1 MPTSSTRSSL
11 AQAAAK
17 RKRPSRSAVVAK
29 STDAGTA
36 KPRQKLV
43 RDSFTIPKGEYAV
56 LGELKERA
64 ARLIRPVKKGE
75 LLRAGIVA
83 LNAMPDRVF
92 LATLS
97 AVPSL
102 KPGRPKSVDDELV
115 PAAPNGAR
123 HRRKRP

>member
-1 MPTSSTRSSL
+1 MSTLRTRSSV
-11 AQAAAK
+11 AGAAGK
-17 RKRPSRSAVVAK
+17 RRRP
-29 STDAGTA
+29 AGSDVTPKPVDPLA

-102 KPGRPKSVDDELV
+102 KPGRPRSFASE
-115 PAAPNGAR
+115 PAVALPNGVR
-123 HRRKRP
+123 HRRKRT

>member
-1 MPTSSTRSSL
+1 MSTSRTRSSV
-11 AQAAAK
+11 AGAASK
-17 RKRPSRSAVVAK
+17 RRRPARSDVTPKPV
-29 STDAGTA
+29 DPPLA

-43 RDSFTIPKGEYAV
+43 RDSFTIPKGEYVV

-102 KPGRPKSVDDELV
+102 KPGRPKSVASE
-115 PAAPNGAR
+115 PAVALPNRTG
-123 HRRKRP
+123 HRRKRT

>member
-1 MPTSSTRSSL
+1 MPTSRTRSSV
-11 AQAAAK
+11 ARPATR
-17 RKRPSRSAVVAK
+17 RKRPPRVDVVAAPNAA
-29 STDAGTA
+29 SPA
-36 KPRQKLV
+36 KPRPKLV

-83 LNAMPDRVF
+83 LNAMPDRAF

-102 KPGRPKSVDDELV
+102 KPGRPKNVESE
-115 PAAPNGAR
+115 PALTAPNGAR
-123 HRRKRP
+123 RRRKRT